1 MTERPQQTNK
11 VTKYIKVIQLEH
23 GKIKG
28 KRKRTP
34 KMKRVALISL
44 SEVN

>member
-1 MTERPQQTNK
+1 MQYFTFTFTLGHVMRNDSIENL
-11 VTKYIKVIQLEH
+11 VTT

-34 KMKRVALISL
+34 KNDIC
-44 SEVN
+44 